1 VKVRN
6 KFIKFSLITWIA
18 TVLLLPLSAMGQDS
32 TTKRKI
38 SHRVVPDYPA
48 VARQM
53 DITGK
58 VKLEAVVE
66 PDGQVK
72 STRAVGGSPLLIQAA
87 ATALKKW
94 KFAPGPKETTEI
106 VEFDFTGQQ

>member
-1 VKVRN
+1 VKIHN
-6 KFIKFSLITWIA
+6 LLLKFSPIIVIGIA
-18 TVLLLPLSAMGQDS
+18 ALLPLAAMGQDS
-32 TTKRKI
+32 AAKRKV